1 MSVKNFCNLHLF
13 FSCDIFVENNR
24 IPKPNKNWI
33 GYSSSYSPELYRTI
47 NIKKKKLANIFEKKS
62 KKGKFNYIG
71 LAGIHDFKHFWKV
84 IRRDKKTIREGE
96 VVGINE
102 MINHKVYTFK
112 FNWHDCSFE
121 SLNKLRNKK
130 KSNLDE
136 NILPKDNEFISFVA
150 GKVIKFHVDRNFIKR
165 RVLRQKIL
173 KKFTPN
179 ILDYSNN
186 FYTYKKI
193 QGKIFSKKNNIR
205 NFQKLI
211 NFLQNFWKKKKLNFE
226 ERKSFCDTCFK
237 IL

>member
-1 MSVKNFCNLHLF
+1 MIVAPLKALTNL
-13 FSCDIFVENNR
+13 
-24 IPKPNKNWI
+24 
-33 GYSSSYSPELYRTI
+33 
-47 NIKKKKLANIFEKKS
+47 
-62 KKGKFNYIG
+62 
-71 LAGIHDFKHFWKV
+71 GI
-84 IRRDKKTIREGE
+84 
-96 VVGINE
+96 
-102 MINHKVYTFK
+102 
-112 FNWHDCSFE
+112 
-121 SLNKLRNKK
+121 K

-205 NFQKLI
+205 NFQNL
-211 NFLQNFWKKKKLNFE
+211 
-226 ERKSFCDTCFK
+226 
-237 IL
+237 